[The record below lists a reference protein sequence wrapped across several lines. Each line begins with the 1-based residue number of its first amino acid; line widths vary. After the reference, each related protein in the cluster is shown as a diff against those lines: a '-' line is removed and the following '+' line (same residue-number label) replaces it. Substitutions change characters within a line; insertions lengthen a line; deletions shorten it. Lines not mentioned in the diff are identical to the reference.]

1 MPVASPYA
9 VFRASDLGWPP
20 VSAVA
25 GPERPAQAG
34 ATKPR
39 PRKQRMAGADRRAT
53 CQPRWSALVQGELF
67 PLQAQV

>member
-20 VSAVA
+20 VWAVA
-25 GPERPAQAG
+25 ASERPAQAG

-39 PRKQRMAGADRRAT
+39 PRKQRVAGAYQRAPR
-53 CQPRWSALVQGELF
+53 QPRWSALVQGELF